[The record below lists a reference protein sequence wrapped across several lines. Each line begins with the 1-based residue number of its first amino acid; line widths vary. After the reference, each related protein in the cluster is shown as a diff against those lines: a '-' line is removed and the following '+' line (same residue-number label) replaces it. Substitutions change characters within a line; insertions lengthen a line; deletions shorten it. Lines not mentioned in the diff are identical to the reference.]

1 MSARILSFP
10 GAIPNHPP
18 ARLRLLEDEYAVKVS
33 ADADRRFWVRVER
46 EGGDTIVVSDFVGGD
61 LAESDLIEGL
71 RLALRALDHRGGSG
85 IRFMDIVPGGM
96 DKPLFGMR
104 LEQATELVKRV
115 SWAIAA
121 DGGRRV
127 TTFNVR
133 TRGDKMDAIALFN

>member
-1 MSARILSFP
+1 MSARILRFP
-10 GAIPNHPP
+10 GVIPNHPP
-18 ARLRLLEDEYAVKVS
+18 ARLRLLEDEYAAKVS

-46 EGGDTIVVSDFVGGD
+46 EGGDTIVVSDFVAGE

-71 RLALRALDHRGGSG
+71 RLALRALDHRGRAG

-115 SWAIAA
+115 SRMIAA
-121 DGGRRV
+121 DSGRRV
-127 TTFNVR
+127 VTFNVR
-133 TRGDKMDAIALFN
+133 TRGDKMDAIARFN